1 MPRGVYDRSKNKSQ
15 KSEKVATAA
24 APVTPKQVKKFGK
37 KAQKAFAAPGAP
49 IENVGGLGKNPN
61 YELQAFLRDL
71 TNLRATITSNG
82 NNPSILGNGTG
93 LVYQIDNQIEKA
105 IKALGEFHFPVVEVK
120 AEIAAPVVTNGA
132 AAAPV
137 AAPAP
142 FNAPTYAPAPVA
154 S

>member
-1 MPRGVYDRSKNKSQ
+1 MPRGVYDRSKNKAP
-15 KSEKVATAA
+15 KAEKIAA
-24 APVTPKQVKKFGK
+24 VPATPKQAKKFGK

-49 IENVGGLGKNPN
+49 IENVGGLGKNIN
-61 YELQAFLRDL
+61 YELQTFMRDL

-82 NNPSILGNGTG
+82 NNPSFTGNGTG
-93 LVYQIDNQIEKA
+93 LVYQIDNQLEKA
-105 IKALGEFHFPVVEVK
+105 IKSLGEFHFPVVEVK
-120 AEIAAPVVTNGA
+120 AETPAPVVTNGA